1 MQYNLK
7 SRTDEENII
16 IQQEIKNY
24 MTKGITCSLDKT
36 HTDHSKTL
44 TRNRKYDRKQKWDN

>member
-7 SRTDEENII
+7 SRTDEENTI

-24 MTKGITCSLDKT
+24 FSKEPGSCDKT

-44 TRNRKYDRKQKWDN
+44 TKNRKYDRKQKWDF